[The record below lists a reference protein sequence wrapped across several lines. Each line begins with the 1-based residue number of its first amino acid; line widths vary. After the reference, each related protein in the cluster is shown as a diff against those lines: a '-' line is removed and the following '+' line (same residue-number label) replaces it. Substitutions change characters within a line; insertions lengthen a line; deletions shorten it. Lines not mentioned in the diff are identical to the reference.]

1 MKYWQLSVMEISLKE
16 TKLMIWKRYNG
27 VDVSYSSDV
36 YILNFFCRV
45 NLRYLNM
52 MIMSCFLSVF
62 AFSPSLVTW
71 KSCMKGQLPHC
82 LLKNAW
88 QKLPLQESNLFFF
101 HYYCLL
107 LFGTNNRDQLLKYL
121 IQNLNF
127 INQSLP
133 WFNKI

>member
-36 YILNFFCRV
+36 YVLNFFCRV

-71 KSCMKGQLPHC
+71 KSCMNDQLPHC

-107 LFGTNNRDQLLKYL
+107 LFGTSNRDQLLKYL

-127 INQSLP
+127 VNQSLS
-133 WFNKI
+133 WFNKM